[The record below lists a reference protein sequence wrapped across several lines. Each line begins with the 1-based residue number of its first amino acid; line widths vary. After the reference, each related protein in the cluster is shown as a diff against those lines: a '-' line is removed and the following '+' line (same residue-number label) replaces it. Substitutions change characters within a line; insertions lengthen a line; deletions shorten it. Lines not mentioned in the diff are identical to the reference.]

1 MSSATTEHDGDIRR
15 LDQSAR
21 RSRAVIHNGIVYLA
35 GQVVDDLSGDI
46 ADQTRQVVAKV
57 DDLLAQART
66 DKSRLLTAQVWLR
79 TMEDFDGMNAIW
91 DAWVVPG
98 STPTRCCGQVGLA
111 DPGWRVE
118 IVVTAAL

>member
-1 MSSATTEHDGDIRR
+1 MSSATNEHHRDIQR

-21 RSRAVIHNGIVYLA
+21 RSRAVIHNGTVYLA
-35 GQVVDDLSGDI
+35 GQVADDKTGDI
-46 ADQTRQVVAKV
+46 THQTRQVLAKV
-57 DDLLAQART
+57 DDLLAQAGT
-66 DKSRLLTAQVWLR
+66 DKARLLTAQVWLT
-79 TMEDFDGMNAIW
+79 TMADFNGMNAIW

-98 STPTRCCGQVGLA
+98 SMPTRCCGEVGLA